1 MYKVLVVDDHPFI
14 RETVK
19 MVLEQ
24 DNFRVIAE
32 ADCGLT
38 AMKLARQHHPD
49 LIVLDIAI
57 PKMDGLEVI
66 SRLHDI
72 GLSQRILVLT
82 SQLSDYYAVRCMR
95 LGATG
100 FVSKTEGLN
109 ELSKAA
115 NAIMS
120 GYTYFPNLSINAIT
134 RSDVGIQESDAIK
147 LLSNR
152 EISILQYLA
161 MGMTN
166 KEISDLMLLSNKTIS
181 TFKTRLIEKLNVKS
195 VVHLAELAKR
205 NNLI

>member
-1 MYKVLVVDDHPFI
+1 
-14 RETVK
+14 

>member
-38 AMKLARQHHPD
+38 AMKLARLHHPD
-49 LIVLDIAI
+49 LIVLDISI

-134 RSDVGIQESDAIK
+134 RSDVGMQESDAIK